1 MTEITDP
8 SGITKFEAGTGA
20 GLKMWGKVRANSG
33 CNNILEHPE
42 SEIADGLTS
51 MARCGA
57 WASGLCW
64 CEGEIVGEGVGM
76 KGLGR
81 EIGPIR
87 VERVASVHAGLSGSE
102 RGERAVLPMSLCIG
116 STGHAESDNV
126 LCGEGGGAGSDLL
139 D

>member
-1 MTEITDP
+1 M
-8 SGITKFEAGTGA
+8 
-20 GLKMWGKVRANSG
+20 RANSG
-33 CNNILEHPE
+33 CNKILEHPE

-64 CEGEIVGEGVGM
+64 CEGEIVGEGVGV

-87 VERVASVHAGLSGSE
+87 VERVESVHAGLSGSE